1 METEKAT
8 YAANTSRLLLQRFS
22 IISPKEGKCKEK
34 NMESKNALQIT
45 AQYPA
50 ERYNLLVPMQ
60 TVAEIA
66 DIHKPVMNA
75 VQISV
80 NPADKEI
87 YEQEK
92 ASDAWTDRDG
102 KHHPAKAAGW
112 ALTKKGL
119 NKLMRAAGIK
129 ILGTRPIIP
138 STCQKCAEV
147 NKNIGHP
154 VNCGACGNKDVKF
167 EARIS
172 VPQLTG
178 ENIEI
183 VAHKEI
189 IVQDVTDGMTVSQ
202 RKEFLKFRNEMCE
215 TKAINRALRAAMHI
229 KGTYSIEELKKP
241 FVVAYLVPNLNN
253 EAVKAEAIKHFFTSA
268 QEIYGG
274 HNTTARKALFVEDDV
289 EEGMEYETPGA
300 PIEQAE
306 TVAYKELPAEPM
318 QTAYENHKAEE
329 TSPDFD
335 PNVCAECGTKVSN
348 GVVRY
353 SQQQFG
359 KTLCM
364 ECQRK
369 QGGNR

>member
-1 METEKAT
+1 ME
-8 YAANTSRLLLQRFS
+8 NQ
-22 IISPKEGKCKEK
+22 
-34 NMESKNALQIT
+34 NKNALQIT

-50 ERYNLLVPMQ
+50 ERFNLLVPMQ

-66 DIHKPVMNA
+66 EIHKPVMNA
-75 VQISV
+75 VQIST

-92 ASDAWTDRDG
+92 AQEAWTGRDG
-102 KHHPAKAAGW
+102 KYHPATPAGW
-112 ALTKKGL
+112 ALTKTGL

-147 NKNIGHP
+147 NRSIGRP

-189 IVQDVTDGMTVSQ
+189 VVQDAADGMTDKQ

-229 KGTYSIEELKKP
+229 KGTYTLEELKKP
-241 FVVAYLVPNLNN
+241 FVVAYLVPNLDN
-253 EAVKAEAIKHFFTSA
+253 EAVKAEAVRHFFSNS

-274 HNTTARKALFVEDDV
+274 HTTDARKAIFVEDDV
-289 EEGMEYETPGA
+289 EEGMEYEAPA
-300 PIEQAE
+300 KPIEQPEAAAYREMPQEPPRETQQRQQEAAE
-306 TVAYKELPAEPM
+306 R
-318 QTAYENHKAEE
+318 Q
-329 TSPDFD
+329 PDFD
-335 PNVCAECGTKVSN
+335 PNVCCECGAKVSN

-353 SQQQFG
+353 SQQQYG
-359 KTLCM
+359 RTLCM
-364 ECQRK
+364 ACQRK
-369 QGGNR
+369 QGGNQ

>member
-1 METEKAT
+1 MD
-8 YAANTSRLLLQRFS
+8 N
-22 IISPKEGKCKEK
+22 
-34 NMESKNALQIT
+34 KNALQIT

-66 DIHKPVMNA
+66 EIHKPVMNA
-75 VQISV
+75 VQIST
-80 NPADKEI
+80 NEADKEI
-87 YEQEK
+87 YLQDK
-92 ASDAWTDRDG
+92 NKRNAD
-102 KHHPAKAAGW
+102 GW

-147 NKNIGHP
+147 NRSIGRP

-189 IVQDVTDGMTVSQ
+189 IVADVAVGMTEFQ
-202 RKEFLKFRNEMCE
+202 AKEFLKFRSEMCE

-229 KGTYSIEELKKP
+229 KGTYSLQELQKP
-241 FVVAYLVPNLNN
+241 FVVAYLVPNLDN
-253 EAVKAEAIKHFFTSA
+253 EAVKAEAVRHFFTSA
-268 QEIYGG
+268 QELYGG
-274 HNTTARKALFVEDDV
+274 HSSEARKAIFVEDDV
-289 EEGMEYETPGA
+289 EEGMEYEMPGK
-300 PIEQAE
+300 PIAQPENA
-306 TVAYKELPAEPM
+306 AYREVPAEPPRET
-318 QTAYENHKAEE
+318 QQRQQAAAEAA
-329 TSPDFD
+329 SDYD
-335 PNVCAECGTKVSN
+335 PTICTECGTKCSN
-348 GVVRY
+348 GVVKY
-353 SQQQFG
+353 SQETFG
-359 KTLCM
+359 RTLCM
-364 ECQRK
+364 ACQRK
-369 QGGNR
+369 QGGNQ

>member
-1 METEKAT
+1 MD
-8 YAANTSRLLLQRFS
+8 N
-22 IISPKEGKCKEK
+22 
-34 NMESKNALQIT
+34 KNALQIT
-45 AQYPA
+45 NQYPA
-50 ERYNLLVPMQ
+50 DQYNLLVPMQ

-75 VQISV
+75 VKIST
-80 NPADKEI
+80 NEADKEI
-87 YEQEK
+87 YLQDK
-92 ASDAWTDRDG
+92 SKRNAD
-102 KHHPAKAAGW
+102 GW

-129 ILGTRPIIP
+129 ILNTRPIVP

-147 NKNIGHP
+147 NRSIGRP

-189 IVQDVTDGMTVSQ
+189 IVQDATAGMTENQ
-202 RKEFLKFRNEMCE
+202 RREFLKFRSEMCE

-229 KGTYSIEELKKP
+229 KGTYSLQELQKP
-241 FVVAYLVPNLNN
+241 FVVAYLVLNLNN
-253 EAVKAEAIKHFFTSA
+253 ELVKQEAVRHFFTSA
-268 QEIYGG
+268 QELYGS
-274 HNTTARKALFVEDDV
+274 HNTEGSRKAIFVEDDV
-289 EEGMEYETPGA
+289 EEGMEYETPGQ
-300 PIEQAE
+300 PIAEPGNSAYREVPQEPPRQTQERQQRAAE
-306 TVAYKELPAEPM
+306 TA
-318 QTAYENHKAEE
+318 
-329 TSPDFD
+329 PDYD
-335 PNVCAECGTKVSN
+335 PNICSECGAKVSN

-359 KTLCM
+359 RTLCM
-364 ECQRK
+364 ACQRK
-369 QGGNR
+369 HGNE

>member
-1 METEKAT
+1 MANEIAT
-8 YAANTSRLLLQRFS
+8 QGA
-22 IISPKEGKCKEK
+22 G
-34 NMESKNALQIT
+34 NALMIT
-45 AQYPA
+45 QQYPA
-50 ERYNLLVPMQ
+50 ECYNLLVPMQ

-75 VQISV
+75 VQIST
-80 NPADKEI
+80 NLADKEI

-92 ASDAWTDRDG
+92 AKSAWKDR
-102 KHHPAKAAGW
+102 PATPAGY

-147 NKNIGHP
+147 NRSIGRP

-189 IVQDVTDGMTVSQ
+189 IVQDVTDGMTEPQ
-202 RKEFLKFRNEMCE
+202 RKEFLKFRSEMCE

-229 KGTYSIEELKKP
+229 KSTYTIQELQKP

-253 EAVKAEAIKHFFTSA
+253 EDVKAEAIRHMFTTA
-268 QEIYGG
+268 QELYGG
-274 HNTTARKALFVEDDV
+274 HTPDARRAIFVEDDV
-289 EEGMEYETPGA
+289 EEGMEYETPAKPITGGRAYQEA
-300 PIEQAE
+300 PPEPPRETQQRQQKAAE
-306 TVAYKELPAEPM
+306 TA
-318 QTAYENHKAEE
+318 
-329 TSPDFD
+329 PDFD
-335 PNVCAECGTKVSN
+335 PTICSECGAKCSN

-353 SQQQFG
+353 SQEQYG
-359 KTLCM
+359 RTLCM
-364 ECQRK
+364 SCQRK
-369 QGGNR
+369 QGDNQ

>member
-1 METEKAT
+1 MAQELAT
-8 YAANTSRLLLQRFS
+8 QGA
-22 IISPKEGKCKEK
+22 G
-34 NMESKNALQIT
+34 NALMIT
-45 AQYPA
+45 QQYPA

-75 VQISV
+75 VQIST
-80 NPADKEI
+80 NLADKEI

-92 ASDAWTDRDG
+92 AKSAWKDR
-102 KHHPAKAAGW
+102 PATPAGY

-147 NKNIGHP
+147 NRSIGRP

-178 ENIEI
+178 ESIEI

-189 IVQDVTDGMTVSQ
+189 IVQDVTDGMGDAQ
-202 RKEFLKFRNEMCE
+202 RKEFLKFRSEMCE

-229 KGTYSIEELKKP
+229 KSTYTIEELRKP

-253 EAVKAEAIKHFFTSA
+253 EAVKAEAIRHMFTSA
-268 QEIYGG
+268 QELYGG
-274 HNTTARKALFVEDDV
+274 HTPDARKAIFIEDDV
-289 EEGMEYETPGA
+289 EEGMEYETPGK
-300 PIEQAE
+300 PITGSHAYEETPPEPPRQQQQRQQRAAE
-306 TVAYKELPAEPM
+306 TA
-318 QTAYENHKAEE
+318 
-329 TSPDFD
+329 PDFD
-335 PNVCAECGTKVSN
+335 PTICTECGAKCSN
-348 GVVRY
+348 GVVKY
-353 SQQQFG
+353 SQEQYG
-359 KTLCM
+359 RTLCM
-364 ECQRK
+364 SCQRK
-369 QGGNR
+369 QGGNQ

>member
-1 METEKAT
+1 MD
-8 YAANTSRLLLQRFS
+8 N
-22 IISPKEGKCKEK
+22 
-34 NMESKNALQIT
+34 KNALQIT

-66 DIHKPVMNA
+66 EIHKPVMNA
-75 VQISV
+75 VQIST
-80 NPADKEI
+80 NEADKEI
-87 YEQEK
+87 YLQDK
-92 ASDAWTDRDG
+92 NKRNAD
-102 KHHPAKAAGW
+102 GW

-147 NKNIGHP
+147 NRSIGRP

-189 IVQDVTDGMTVSQ
+189 IVADVTVGMSEFQ
-202 RKEFLKFRNEMCE
+202 AKEFLKFRSEMCE

-229 KGTYSIEELKKP
+229 KGTYSLQELQKP
-241 FVVAYLVPNLNN
+241 FVVAYLVPNLDN
-253 EAVKAEAIKHFFTSA
+253 EAVKAEAVRHFFTSA
-268 QEIYGG
+268 QELYGG
-274 HNTTARKALFVEDDV
+274 HSSEARKAIFVEDDV
-289 EEGMEYETPGA
+289 EEGMEYEMPGK
-300 PIEQAE
+300 PIAQPENA
-306 TVAYKELPAEPM
+306 AYREVPAEPPRET
-318 QTAYENHKAEE
+318 QQRQQAAAEAA
-329 TSPDFD
+329 PDYD
-335 PNVCAECGTKVSN
+335 PTICTECGTKCSN
-348 GVVRY
+348 GVVKY
-353 SQQQFG
+353 SQETFG
-359 KTLCM
+359 RTLCM
-364 ECQRK
+364 ACQRK
-369 QGGNR
+369 QGGNQ

>member
-1 METEKAT
+1 MPNELAAT
-8 YAANTSRLLLQRFS
+8 QGA
-22 IISPKEGKCKEK
+22 G
-34 NMESKNALQIT
+34 NALMIT
-45 AQYPA
+45 QQYPA

-75 VQISV
+75 VQIST
-80 NPADKEI
+80 NLADKEI

-92 ASDAWTDRDG
+92 AKSAWKDR
-102 KHHPAKAAGW
+102 PATPAGY

-147 NKNIGHP
+147 NRSIGRP

-189 IVQDVTDGMTVSQ
+189 IVQDVTDGMSEAQ
-202 RKEFLKFRNEMCE
+202 RKEFLKFRSEMCE

-229 KGTYSIEELKKP
+229 KGTYTLQELQKP
-241 FVVAYLVPNLNN
+241 FVVAYLVPNLDN
-253 EAVKAEAIKHFFTSA
+253 EAVKAEAVRHMFASA
-268 QEIYGG
+268 QELYGG
-274 HNTTARKALFVEDDV
+274 HTPEARKAIFVEDDL
-289 EEGMEYETPGA
+289 EEGMEYETPSK
-300 PIEQAE
+300 PI
-306 TVAYKELPAEPM
+306 TGSH
-318 QTAYENHKAEE
+318 AYEEAPPEPPRQTQQRQQRAAEAA
-329 TSPDFD
+329 PDFD
-335 PNVCAECGTKVSN
+335 PTICTECGVKCSN
-348 GVVRY
+348 GVVKY
-353 SQQQFG
+353 SQEQYG
-359 KTLCM
+359 RTLCM
-364 ECQRK
+364 SCQRK
-369 QGGNR
+369 QGGNQ

>member
-1 METEKAT
+1 MD
-8 YAANTSRLLLQRFS
+8 N
-22 IISPKEGKCKEK
+22 
-34 NMESKNALQIT
+34 KNALQIT
-45 AQYPA
+45 TQYPA
-50 ERYNLLVPMQ
+50 DKYNLLVPMQ

-66 DIHKPVMNA
+66 EIHKPVMNA
-75 VQISV
+75 VQIST
-80 NPADKEI
+80 NLADKEI

-92 ASDAWTDRDG
+92 AQEAWTDRSG
-102 KHHPAKAAGW
+102 KHHPAKPAGW

-147 NKNIGHP
+147 NRSIGRP

-189 IVQDVTDGMTVSQ
+189 IVQDVTDGMTDNQ
-202 RKEFLKFRNEMCE
+202 RKEFLKFRSEMCE

-229 KGTYSIEELKKP
+229 KGTYAIEELRKP
-241 FVVAYLVPNLNN
+241 FVVAYLVPNLDNELVKQ
-253 EAVKAEAIKHFFTSA
+253 EAVRHFFTSA
-268 QEIYGG
+268 QELYGG
-274 HNTTARKALFVEDDV
+274 HNSEGRKAIFVEDDV
-289 EEGMEYETPGA
+289 EEGMEYETPGQ
-300 PIEQAE
+300 PIAE
-306 TVAYKELPAEPM
+306 PENAAYREAPAEPPRET
-318 QTAYENHKAEE
+318 QQRQQRAAEAA
-329 TSPDFD
+329 PNYD
-335 PNVCAECGTKVSN
+335 PTICTECGAKCSN

-353 SQQQFG
+353 SQAEFG
-359 KTLCM
+359 RTLCM

-369 QGGNR
+369 IGGNQ

>member
-1 METEKAT
+1 MANEIAT
-8 YAANTSRLLLQRFS
+8 QGA
-22 IISPKEGKCKEK
+22 G
-34 NMESKNALQIT
+34 NALMIT
-45 AQYPA
+45 QQYPA

-75 VQISV
+75 VQIST
-80 NPADKEI
+80 NLADKEI

-92 ASDAWTDRDG
+92 AKSAWKDR
-102 KHHPAKAAGW
+102 PATPAGY

-147 NKNIGHP
+147 NRSIGRP

-189 IVQDVTDGMTVSQ
+189 IVQDVTDGMGDAQ
-202 RKEFLKFRNEMCE
+202 RKEFLKFRSEMCE

-229 KGTYSIEELKKP
+229 KGTYTIEELRKP

-253 EAVKAEAIKHFFTSA
+253 EDVKEEAIRHMFTSA
-268 QEIYGG
+268 QELYGG
-274 HNTTARKALFVEDDV
+274 HTPEARKTIFVEDDV
-289 EEGMEYETPGA
+289 EEGMEYETPGK
-300 PIEQAE
+300 PITGSHAYEQTPPEPPRQTQQRQQQAAE
-306 TVAYKELPAEPM
+306 TA
-318 QTAYENHKAEE
+318 
-329 TSPDFD
+329 PDFD
-335 PNVCAECGTKVSN
+335 PTICSECGAKCSN
-348 GVVRY
+348 GVVKY
-353 SQQQFG
+353 SQEQYG
-359 KTLCM
+359 RTLCM
-364 ECQRK
+364 RCQRK
-369 QGGNR
+369 QGGNQ

>member
-1 METEKAT
+1 MD
-8 YAANTSRLLLQRFS
+8 N
-22 IISPKEGKCKEK
+22 
-34 NMESKNALQIT
+34 KNALQIT

-75 VQISV
+75 VQIST
-80 NPADKEI
+80 NEADKEI
-87 YEQEK
+87 YLQ
-92 ASDAWTDRDG
+92 DRSKKNAD
-102 KHHPAKAAGW
+102 GW

-147 NKNIGHP
+147 NKSIGRP

-189 IVQDVTDGMTVSQ
+189 IVQDATAGMTDNQ
-202 RKEFLKFRNEMCE
+202 RREFLKFRSEMCE

-229 KGTYSIEELKKP
+229 KGTYSLHELQKP

-253 EAVKAEAIKHFFTSA
+253 ELVKQEAVRHFFTSA
-268 QEIYGG
+268 QELYGG
-274 HNTTARKALFVEDDV
+274 HNTEGSRKAIFVEDDV
-289 EEGMEYETPGA
+289 EEGMEYETPGQ
-300 PIEQAE
+300 PI
-306 TVAYKELPAEPM
+306 AEPENSAYREVPQEPPR
-318 QTAYENHKAEE
+318 QTQERQQKAAE
-329 TSPDFD
+329 TSPDYD
-335 PNVCAECGTKVSN
+335 PNICSECGAKVSN

-359 KTLCM
+359 RTLCM
-364 ECQRK
+364 ACQRK
-369 QGGNR
+369 HGNE

>member
-1 METEKAT
+1 ME
-8 YAANTSRLLLQRFS
+8 
-22 IISPKEGKCKEK
+22 
-34 NMESKNALQIT
+34 KNALSIT

-50 ERYNLLVPMQ
+50 EKFNLLVPMK

-75 VQISV
+75 VQIST
-80 NPADKEI
+80 NLADGEI
-87 YEQEK
+87 YVQEK
-92 ASDAWTDRDG
+92 AKDAWQDRPAQ
-102 KHHPAKAAGW
+102 PAKY

-129 ILGTRPIIP
+129 ILCTRPIIP

-147 NKNIGHP
+147 NKSIGRP

-167 EARIS
+167 ECRIS

-189 IVQDVTDGMTVSQ
+189 IVQDVTDGMSEAQ
-202 RKEFLKFRNEMCE
+202 RKEFLKFRSEMCE
-215 TKAINRALRAAMHI
+215 TKAINRSLRAAMHI
-229 KGTYSIEELKKP
+229 KGTYLIEELQKP
-241 FVVAYLVPNLNN
+241 FVVAYLVPNLDN
-253 EAVKAEAIKHFFTSA
+253 EAVKQEAVKHFFTSA
-268 QEIYGG
+268 QELYGG
-274 HNTTARKALFVEDDV
+274 HTTEARKAFFVEDDV
-289 EEGMEYETPGA
+289 EEGMEYETPGQ
-300 PIEQAE
+300 PITEPE
-306 TVAYKELPAEPM
+306 NEAYTEAPAEPPREA
-318 QTAYENHKAEE
+318 QKKQQAAAEAQ
-329 TSPDFD
+329 PDFN
-335 PNVCAECGTKVSN
+335 PNKCSNCGTIVSN

-359 KTLCM
+359 RTLCM

-369 QGGNR
+369 QGGNQ